1 MRSEGEIKEK
11 IRLLTAVNWPEGAA
25 AGELLGEYLKAYPV
39 MDYGTLLTDLSETV
53 KAAYWLLS
61 SHSRSVARDAQY
73 KIIEA
78 ITLVWMLG
86 DGRFIKELEQ
96 VEFQVPAVKKLDA
109 IRDRY
114 EIVISSEEEE

>member
-11 IRLLTAVNWPEGAA
+11 IRLLTSVNWPEGAA
-25 AGELLGEYLKAYPV
+25 SGKLLGEYLKAYPV
-39 MDYGTLLTDLSETV
+39 VDYGTLLNDLSETV
-53 KAAYWLLS
+53 KKAYWCLS
-61 SHSRSVARDAQY
+61 GHSQSLGDAQY

-96 VEFQVPAVKKLDA
+96 IEFEIPAVKKLDA

-114 EIVISSEEEE
+114 EIVVSSEEEE